1 MQRSAEQALRDFSAN
16 LTAQKFEVP
25 AGVMGRNGAVSTRRF
40 EVYRNNVLSSLCDA
54 LAANFPAIQQLL
66 GAAYFRALGVEYV
79 RHAPPTQPVLSEY
92 GSDFPAFLRAFPPLQ
107 AYPYLGDVAALEWAW
122 LRAYHGA
129 DQVCTALE
137 DLRVVEPEVI
147 PLVRFQVHPTAQII
161 SSGYPVHDIFR
172 KNRNIE
178 GEGSRES
185 GPQHVLVVRPQL
197 HVTTHDIP
205 QDKAFFF
212 NCLASGAALGEAAE
226 ASLSQFKGFDLEQ
239 ALAFLLQVGAL
250 ARVASCPIEFNQ
262 RATGR

>member
-1 MQRSAEQALRDFSAN
+1 MQRSAEQVMRDFSAN
-16 LTAQKFEVP
+16 LTAQQFEVP
-25 AGVMGRNGAVSTRRF
+25 AGVRGRNGAVSTRRF

-66 GAAYFRALGVEYV
+66 GETYFRALGVEYV

-92 GSDFPAFLRAFPPLQ
+92 GSDFPAFLRSFPPLQ

-137 DLRVVEPEVI
+137 DLRAVESEAI
-147 PLVRFQVHPTAQII
+147 PLVRFEAHPTAQII
-161 SSGYPVHDIFR
+161 ASDYPVHDIFR

-178 GEGSRES
+178 GEGARES
-185 GPQHVLVVRPQL
+185 EPQFVLVVRPQL
-197 HVTTHDIP
+197 HVTTHDVP
-205 QDKAFFF
+205 PDKGFFF

-239 ALAFLLQVGAL
+239 GLAFLLQAGAL
-250 ARVASCPIEFNQ
+250 ARVASCPVELSQ
-262 RATGR
+262 